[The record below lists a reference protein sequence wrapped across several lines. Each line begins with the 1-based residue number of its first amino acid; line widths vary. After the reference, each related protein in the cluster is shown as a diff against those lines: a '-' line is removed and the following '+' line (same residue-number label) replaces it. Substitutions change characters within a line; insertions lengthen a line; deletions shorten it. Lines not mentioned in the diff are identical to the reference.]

1 MGRGGRIL
9 RALFGA
15 AIFWGLIWFMYVGI
29 LPSHATTLMAR
40 IRVPSAGTF
49 KHLKLSGGESHLVRH
64 DMDLNYV
71 SKRRVPNGPD
81 PIHNRLWNSGS
92 LMLLKFVAREIRGM
106 LELYCIAF
114 SLSINENYLITTS
127 LQ

>member
-9 RALFGA
+9 RAQFGA
-15 AIFWGLIWFMYVGI
+15 AKFWGVIRFMYVGI
-29 LPSHATTLMAR
+29 LPSHATTLMAS
-40 IRVPSAGTF
+40 IRVPSAGAF

-81 PIHNRLWNSGS
+81 PIHNRRDHRCG
-92 LMLLKFVAREIRGM
+92 AT
-106 LELYCIAF
+106 IA
-114 SLSINENYLITTS
+114 TRDHK
-127 LQ
+127 

>member
-15 AIFWGLIWFMYVGI
+15 AIFWGVIRFMYVGI
-29 LPSHATTLMAR
+29 LPSHATTLMAS
-40 IRVPSAGTF
+40 IRVPSAGAF

-81 PIHNRLWNSGS
+81 PIHNRVKGAQTAGINLLSRKR
-92 LMLLKFVAREIRGM
+92 LMVA
-106 LELYCIAF
+106 LPF
-114 SLSINENYLITTS
+114 S
-127 LQ
+127 

>member
-15 AIFWGLIWFMYVGI
+15 VIFWGVIWFMYVGI
-29 LPSHATTLMAR
+29 LPNHATTLMAS

-49 KHLKLSGGESHLVRH
+49 KHLKLSGGESHLIRH

-81 PIHNRLWNSGS
+81 PIHNSMRINEADARVLTPRHFLILLGEGGWFWNSGKTVQS
-92 LMLLKFVAREIRGM
+92 RQPPGR
-106 LELYCIAF
+106 
-114 SLSINENYLITTS
+114 S
-127 LQ
+127 